1 VSVRLEWDASILA
14 YSLLRLAREHGL
26 APVVGF
32 SVAGQKTAFRSPEP
46 RILPA
51 FDRSRVVPQV
61 GRAVRASRA
70 KLVEFNLFR
79 PAGPAFAVVIA
90 SDHAARFID
99 ARLAPIVAA
108 LNRTTGRLDGFY
120 VAVVDARRSVVFAYS
135 RLDLR
140 GQTSTALYVRAD
152 LRDCA
157 EDLPVA
163 NEVAPDGAPP
173 CPR

>member
-1 VSVRLEWDASILA
+1 MVA
-14 YSLLRLAREHGL
+14 YSLLRLAPEHGL

-32 SVAGQKTAFRSPEP
+32 SVAGRKTAFRSLKP
-46 RILPA
+46 RVLPA
-51 FDRSRVVPQV
+51 FDRSRIVPPV
-61 GRAVRASRA
+61 GRAVKASSA

-79 PAGPAFAVVIA
+79 PAGPAFAVVVA
-90 SDHAARFID
+90 SDHAARFI
-99 ARLAPIVAA
+99 AAQLAPIIAA
-108 LNRTTGRLDGFY
+108 LNRITGRLDGFY

-152 LRDCA
+152 LRGCA